1 MSTLANTVFMR
12 QAVLVVTL
20 LCVGGPALAQTDRP
34 TPGVSLQLARERSR
48 LVSDLRY
55 EVQLSIPASKSDPIA
70 GRSVVRFNLAD
81 ASKPLVLDFEPGPSR
96 AVSLR
101 SNGSSV
107 QVEALDGHL
116 VVPVAGLRR
125 GLNILEIDFEA
136 GDAPLNRSEDFLF
149 TVFVPANARRALPC
163 FDQPDLKGRWTL
175 TLEHPA
181 QWQSVAN
188 GTELERQSLGGDRV
202 RVRFAETQPLPTY
215 LVSFAAGALQVETA
229 TRGGRTMRMF
239 HRESDAARLQ
249 RNRDE
254 IFDLHARSLEFMA
267 RYTGIEYPFGKF
279 DFVLLP
285 TFPFP
290 AMEHAGNIAYSAELL
305 LLDESAT
312 QDDRMDRAWLIAHE
326 TAHSWFGNL
335 VTMRWFDDVWTK
347 EVFANFMSSKIV
359 DPMFPQV
366 RHDLR
371 FFLSHH
377 RGAYAT
383 DRTAGTHPIRQPLDN
398 LADAASLYT
407 AIIYQKAPVVMH
419 QLESLMG
426 EVTFRDGLR
435 DYLRR
440 HAFANATWDDLIAA
454 LAPRAAFDVRAWSR
468 VWIDEPGRP
477 TIHTV
482 FARRD
487 GRVERLRL
495 SQVDPQGRGRLWPQ
509 QLRVTLVCTNGLR
522 TVATN
527 LVTREADLTGTLGNC
542 VPEAVLAGGE
552 GWGYGEFR
560 LDAISADYLVD
571 GLSGLGDP
579 LARAV
584 AWATLWDE
592 MLAGRLAPQRLFGT
606 ALVALQQEVDEQV
619 ISMLLRDVRTLWWR
633 FLLPAQRSASA
644 EVLEALLRARLAAA
658 PTAALKATWFRGLRA
673 LAITPPT
680 VAWLHAVW
688 KHEVQVPGLPMEER
702 EETALAIALALRDI
716 PDADGLIE
724 TQMLR
729 IGDADRRARLAFV
742 RGALSSDVAER
753 ERWFGR
759 LAEPTNRRPE
769 DWVVDGMGYL
779 HHPLRA
785 DASAPLVAPALEM
798 LLDVQRHGAPFFD
811 SGWLDILEGHSSP
824 QVAAV
829 VHRYVASMPPDY
841 PPRLRRKVLQASD
854 LLERASRVPGR

>member
-1 MSTLANTVFMR
+1 MR
-12 QAVLVVTL
+12 HVAFVVTL

-48 LVSDLRY
+48 LISDLRY
-55 EVQLSIPASKSDPIA
+55 EVQLSIPASKNEPIA

-81 ASKPLVLDFEPGPSR
+81 ANAPLVLDFEPGRSR

-101 SNGSSV
+101 SNGHPV
-107 QVEALDGHL
+107 RAEALDGHL
-116 VVPVAGLRR
+116 VVPASALRR
-125 GLNILEIDFEA
+125 GQNMLEIAFEA

-188 GTELERQSLGGDRV
+188 GAELERRDLGGDRV

-215 LVSFAAGALQVETA
+215 VVSFAAGALQVETA

-239 HRESDAARLQ
+239 HREGDAARLQ

-254 IFDLHARSLEFMA
+254 IFDLHAHSLEFMA

-290 AMEHAGNIAYSAELL
+290 AMEHAGNIAYSAEWL

-312 QDDRMDRAWLIAHE
+312 QADRLERAWLIAHE

-347 EVFANFMSSKIV
+347 EVFANFMAAKMV
-359 DPMFPQV
+359 EPMFPQV

-377 RGAYAT
+377 RGAYNT

-407 AIIYQKAPVVMH
+407 DIIYQKAPVVMR

-426 EVTFRDGLR
+426 EAAFRDGLR
-435 DYLRR
+435 EYLRK
-440 HAFANATWDDLIAA
+440 HAFATATWDDLIAA
-454 LAPRAAFDVRAWSR
+454 LAPRATFDVLAWSR

-477 TIHTV
+477 TIDTE
-482 FARRD
+482 FTSRD
-487 GRVERLRL
+487 GRVDRLRL

-509 QLRVTLVCTNGLR
+509 QLRVTAVCPDGLQ

-527 LVTREADLTGTLGNC
+527 LVTREADLTRAFGSC
-542 VPEAVLAGGE
+542 VPGAVLAGGA

-560 LDAISADYLVD
+560 LDAISAAYLVE
-571 GLSGLGDP
+571 GLSALGDP

-592 MLAGRLAPQRLFGT
+592 MLAGRLAPQRLFAT
-606 ALVALQQEVDEQV
+606 ALVALQQEADEQL
-619 ISMLLRDVRTLWWR
+619 ISMLLRDMRTLWWR

-644 EVLEALLRARLAAA
+644 EALEALLRARLAAA
-658 PTAALKATWFRGLRA
+658 PTAGLKATWFGGLRS
-673 LAITPPT
+673 LAITPTT
-680 VAWLHAVW
+680 VDWLHAVW
-688 KHEVQVPGLPMEER
+688 KREVQVPGLPMEER
-702 EETALAIALALRDI
+702 EETALAIALALRGV
-716 PDADGLIE
+716 PDAEGLIR

-729 IGDADRRARLAFV
+729 IGDTDRRARLAFV
-742 RGALSSDVAER
+742 RGALSGDRAER
-753 ERWFGR
+753 EHWFLR
-759 LAEPTNRRPE
+759 LAEPANRRPE
-769 DWVVDGMGYL
+769 DWVGDGMGYL

-811 SGWLDILEGHSSP
+811 ARWLQILEGHSSP

-829 VHRYVASMPPDY
+829 VRRYVASMPPDY
-841 PPRLRRKVLQASD
+841 PPRLRQQVLQASD